1 VIRLSIDR
9 PMTIAMIYI
18 AIAAVGIASFIAIPV
33 ELLPDVD
40 YPQLNID
47 TDWPGASPEV
57 VESFLTAPLES
68 AAQQV
73 QGVRKIVS
81 ESSEGSSEITVEFT
95 RGSDMDFARLELGER
110 IQSIRDDLPPDVRP
124 EIQAYVPREFETGE
138 RVDMRYTLT
147 GSYTFEHLR
156 RFADEGLRP
165 QLVALDGVE
174 EVAVQGGEDRE
185 IRVELDRQRM
195 EAYSVRPYDVALAL
209 DAAELV
215 RTAGRLLRGNTEW
228 VVTIRN
234 DVEAVTALESLVV
247 VPDTMGTGE
256 VVHISDIARVRDT
269 TADPLWHFRID
280 GRPAVGLALIRGVGT
295 NSLRVADAVKAKVAE
310 LEAQLPPGM
319 RLTLEYDGSREVR
332 NQLTDLRLRAL
343 AAAIV
348 IFLVLLI
355 FLGSFRTAGIV
366 FATVVFSVLIAINLL
381 YFGKFSLNV
390 LTMAGLA
397 MGFGLMVDNSI
408 VVLENIYRRRRSL
421 KEGAREAADSGTR
434 QVALPIVA
442 GTATTVIVFLPF
454 LYLQGELRLYYLPF
468 AFAVGF
474 SLLASLFVAFTFV
487 PGLAARALRGE
498 MPGRS
503 SVYGEVQAF
512 YVRFYRGLLSFAL
525 DHPVLIILLTSG
537 ALIGSYRLFDEHVV
551 RGAIWGRWGQET
563 YIQIII
569 NMPRGAEL
577 DRTNEL
583 AREFEARLAG
593 IPEIERY
600 TTSVLPERAYM
611 RVTFPDSL
619 ENTYIPVAIK
629 EQMVAYSYLFAGAEV
644 RVYGFGP
651 SFYGG
656 GGSPPTYTIK
666 LLGYN
671 YEIVRDIAEDLAG
684 RLRRF
689 NRVREVDTNVSDWW
703 WTDKAFEFYLS
714 VDRRRLAGYGLSVE
728 ELLRFVTSNVQ
739 GQVGINRIKIGGEEV
754 VYSVKLEGYREFD
767 FADLRELLVP
777 TATGESVRLSD
788 VASVGRR
795 EVLNRI
801 VREDQQYQR
810 LVGWEFRGPRKLGDR
825 IRDVAV
831 DATALPAGYTIEKE
845 RDIFWTDE
853 EQRQIYTVLILAVIL
868 IYLVTAALFE
878 SLRAPFVVLLT
889 VPLALIGVF
898 LVFFYTGASFTRSA
912 YIGVIM
918 MAGIVV
924 NNAILVVYHI
934 NEIRRSG
941 TELKEA
947 IIQGTLERV
956 RPILMTMLTTVLGL
970 LPLILFSETMDAT
983 IWNALALATIGG
995 LIASTI
1001 FVLTSIPVLYYLFE
1015 GHSRSRATS
1024 AAPIPAGTPAGD

>member
-1 VIRLSIDR
+1 MIRTSINR
-9 PMTIAMIYI
+9 PTTIAMIYI
-18 AIAAVGIASFIAIPV
+18 AIAAIGVASFIDIPV

-40 YPQLNID
+40 YPQLTVN
-47 TDWPGASPEV
+47 TSWPGASSEV
-57 VESFLTAPLES
+57 VESFLTAPLEG

-73 QGVRKIVS
+73 RGVHKIES
-81 ESSEGSSEITVEFT
+81 ESSEGRSGITVEFDRET
-95 RGSDMDFARLELGER
+95 DMDFARLELGER

-124 EIQAYVPREFETGE
+124 QVSLYVPREFQTGA
-138 RVDMRYTLT
+138 RVDMRYTLS

-156 RFADEGLRP
+156 KYAEDELRP
-165 QLVALDGVE
+165 QLLALDGVE
-174 EVAVQGGEDRE
+174 EVAVWGGEDRE
-185 IRVELDRQRM
+185 ILIELDRGRM
-195 EAYSVRPYDVALAL
+195 EAFGVRPAQVVTALTS
-209 DAAELV
+209 AELV
-215 RTAGRLLRGNTEW
+215 RTAGKLERGNTEW
-228 VVTIRN
+228 IVSVRN
-234 DVEAVTALESLVV
+234 DLESATEIESLIV
-247 VPDTMGTGE
+247 VPDTLGTGD
-256 VVHISDIARVRDT
+256 VIRIADVARVHDT
-269 TADPLWHFRID
+269 TEEPRQYYRID
-280 GRPAVGLALIRGVGT
+280 GRPAIGVAMVRSAGT
-295 NSLRVADAVKAKVAE
+295 NAVRVADAIREKMEDLRAD
-310 LEAQLPPGM
+310 LPAGM
-319 RLTLEYDGSREVR
+319 RLTLEQDESREIR
-332 NQLTDLRLRAL
+332 TQLTDLRLRAA

-348 IFLVLLI
+348 IFLVLLV

-366 FATVVFSVLIAINLL
+366 FATVVFSVLIAINML

-421 KEGAREAADSGTR
+421 GEEAGAAADKGTR

-442 GTATTVIVFLPF
+442 GTLTTVIVFIPF

-468 AFAVGF
+468 AYAVGF

-487 PGLAARALRGE
+487 PGLAARALKAGSAALGAGNGGKQ
-498 MPGRS
+498 P
-503 SVYGEVQAF
+503 F
-512 YVRFYRGLLSFAL
+512 YVRFYRGVLSFSL
-525 DHPVLIILLTSG
+525 DHTLLMIIVT
-537 ALIGSYRLFDEHVV
+537 AAAFYGSYRLFDKHVV

-563 YIQIII
+563 YIQIIF
-569 NMPRGAEL
+569 NMPRGSEL
-577 DRTNEL
+577 SRTDEL
-583 AREFEARLAG
+583 VRSFESKLTT
-593 IPEIERY
+593 IPEIERF
-600 TTSVLPERAYM
+600 TANVSPDRGYM

-656 GGSPPTYTIK
+656 GSSPPTYTIK
-666 LLGYN
+666 MLGYN
-671 YEIVRDIAEDLAG
+671 YERVREIAEDLAG
-684 RLRRF
+684 RLERF

-703 WTDKAFEFYLS
+703 WTDKASEYVLNI
-714 VDRRRLAGYGLSVE
+714 DRPRLAGYGLSVE

-739 GQVGINRIKIGGEEV
+739 GQVSLSRVKVGGEEV
-754 VYSVKLEGYREFD
+754 NYSVKLEGYRDFD
-767 FADLRELLVP
+767 FTDLRELLVP
-777 TATGESVRLSD
+777 TVTGEQVRLAD
-788 VASVGRR
+788 VAEVGKR

-825 IRDVAV
+825 IRDAAI
-831 DATALPAGYTIEKE
+831 DATELPPGYTIEKE
-845 RDIFWTDE
+845 RGYFWTDE
-853 EQRQIYTVLILAVIL
+853 EQRQIYTVLIFAIVL
-868 IYLVTAALFE
+868 IYLITAALFE

-934 NEIRRSG
+934 NEIRRMG
-941 TELKEA
+941 VELKEA
-947 IIQGTLERV
+947 VIQGTLERV
-956 RPILMTMLTTVLGL
+956 RPILMTTLTTVLGL

-995 LIASTI
+995 LIASTV

-1015 GHSRSRATS
+1015 RRSEVRAP
-1024 AAPIPAGTPAGD
+1024 ARAPEPAPMAGD

>member
-1 VIRLSIDR
+1 MIRLSINR
-9 PMTIAMIYI
+9 PTTVAMVYV
-18 AIAAVGIASFIAIPV
+18 AIAVVGIASFIDIPV

-40 YPQLNID
+40 YPQLNIE
-47 TDWPGASPEV
+47 TNWPGASPEV

-81 ESSEGSSEITVEFT
+81 ESSENSSEITVEFA
-95 RGSDMDFARLELGER
+95 RGTDMDFARLELGER
-110 IQSIRDDLPPDVRP
+110 IQAIRDDLPPDVRP
-124 EIQAYVPREFETGE
+124 EVQPFVPREFETGE

-156 RFADEGLRP
+156 RFAEDELRP
-165 QLVALDGVE
+165 QLVAIDGVE

-185 IRVELDRQRM
+185 IRIELNRPRM
-195 EAYSVRPYDVALAL
+195 EAYGVRPSEVAQAL
-209 DAAELV
+209 DAAELI
-215 RTAGRLLRGNTEW
+215 RTAGKLLRGNTEW

-234 DVEAVTALESLVV
+234 DVEAVAELGTLVV
-247 VPDTMGTGE
+247 VPDTLGTGD
-256 VVHISDIARVRDT
+256 VVRLSDVAKVADA
-269 TADPLWHFRID
+269 TADPRYHFRID
-280 GRPAVGLALIRGVGT
+280 GRPAVGLSMIRGVGT
-295 NSLRVADAVKAKVAE
+295 NALRVAEAIKEKVAE
-310 LEAQLPPGM
+310 FEAQLPPGM
-319 RLTLEYDGSREVR
+319 RLNLEYDGSREVR
-332 NQLTDLRLRAL
+332 KQLTDLRLRAV

-381 YFGKFSLNV
+381 YFSKFSLNV

-421 KEGAREAADSGTR
+421 GEGATDAADHGTR

-487 PGLAARALRGE
+487 PGLAARALKGDVL
-498 MPGRS
+498 GRVS
-503 SVYGEVQAF
+503 IVGDKQPL

-525 DHPVLIILLTSG
+525 DHPFLIILLTAG
-537 ALIGSYRLFDEHVV
+537 AFYGSYRLFDEHVV

-563 YIQIII
+563 YISIII
-569 NMPRGAEL
+569 NLPRGAEL
-577 DRTNEL
+577 ERTDGL
-583 AREFEARLAG
+583 VREFESKLQG
-593 IPEIERY
+593 MPEIERF
-600 TTSVLPERAYM
+600 TSTVTPERAFM

-644 RVYGFGP
+644 RVYGYGP

-703 WTDKAFEFYLS
+703 WTDKAFEFFLA
-714 VDRRRLAGYGLSVE
+714 VDRPRLAGYGLSVE

-739 GQVGINRIKIGGEEV
+739 GQVGLNRIKVGGEEV

-767 FADLRELLVP
+767 FADLRDLLVP
-777 TATGESVRLSD
+777 TATGESVRLQD

-825 IRDVAV
+825 VRDVAV
-831 DATALPAGYTIEKE
+831 DATELPAGYTIEKE
-845 RDIFWTDE
+845 RDMFWTDE
-853 EQRQIYTVLILAVIL
+853 EQRQIYTVLIFAVIL
-868 IYLVTAALFE
+868 IYIVTSALFE

-941 TELKEA
+941 AELKEA

-1015 GHSRSRATS
+1015 GRGRSASTA
-1024 AAPIPAGTPAGD
+1024 AAPAPSSAPAGD

>member
-1 VIRLSIDR
+1 VIRLSINR
-9 PMTIAMIYI
+9 PTTIAMIYI
-18 AIAAVGIASFIAIPV
+18 AIAAVGIASFIDIPV

-40 YPQLNID
+40 YPQL
-47 TDWPGASPEV
+47 TVTTSWPGASPEV

-73 QGVRKIVS
+73 QGVHKIVS
-81 ESSEGSSEITVEFT
+81 ESSEAQSEITIEFN
-95 RGSDMDFARLELGER
+95 RGTDMDFARLELGER
-110 IQSIRDDLPPDVRP
+110 IQSIRDELPPDARP
-124 EIQAYVPREFETGE
+124 QVQAYVPREFQSGQRE
-138 RVDMRYTLT
+138 DMSYTLT
-147 GSYTFEHLR
+147 GSYTFERLR
-156 RFADEGLRP
+156 DYAEEELRP

-174 EVAVQGGEDRE
+174 EVAVRGGEDRE
-185 IRVELDRQRM
+185 IRVELDRGRM
-195 EAYSVRPYDVALAL
+195 EAYGVRPYDVALAL
-209 DAAELV
+209 NAAELV
-215 RTAGRLLRGNTEW
+215 RTAGKLQRGNTEW

-234 DVEAVTALESLVV
+234 DVDAVHQLEALVV

-256 VVHISDIARVRDT
+256 VVRVADVAKVRDT
-269 TADPLWHFRID
+269 TADPVGYFRID
-280 GRPAVGLALIRGVGT
+280 GRPAVTVNLVRSIGT
-295 NSLRVADAVKAKVAE
+295 NAVRVSDAVKARMAE
-310 LEAQLPPGM
+310 LEAQLPAGM
-319 RLTLEYDGSREVR
+319 RVTLERDSSEDIRKE
-332 NQLTDLRLRAL
+332 LTDLRLRAL

-348 IFLVLLI
+348 IFLVLLL

-408 VVLENIYRRRRSL
+408 VVLENIYRRRRSGG
-421 KEGAREAADSGTR
+421 EEASEAAESGTR

-442 GTATTVIVFLPF
+442 GTATTVIVFVPF

-468 AFAVGF
+468 AYAVGF

-487 PGLAARALRGE
+487 PGLAARAMKGAI
-498 MPGRS
+498 PGRA
-503 SVYGEVQAF
+503 SVYGDRQPF
-512 YVRFYRGLLSFAL
+512 YVRVYRGLLSFAL
-525 DHPVLIILLTSG
+525 DHPFVIILVT
-537 ALIGSYRLFDEHVV
+537 AAAFIGSYRLFDEHVV
-551 RGAIWGRWGQET
+551 KGAIWGRWGQET
-563 YIQIII
+563 YIQIIF

-577 DRTNEL
+577 QRTDEL
-583 AREFEARLAG
+583 VRNFEGKLAT
-593 IPEIERY
+593 IPEVERFRAY
-600 TTSVLPERAYM
+600 VSPERAVM
-611 RVTFPDSL
+611 LVTFPDSL
-619 ENTYIPVAIK
+619 ENTYVPVAIK

-656 GGSPPTYTIK
+656 GSSPPTYTIK

-671 YEIVRDIAEDLAG
+671 YEVVRGIAEDLAR
-684 RLRRF
+684 RLSRF

-714 VDRRRLAGYGLSVE
+714 VNRPRLAGYGLSVE
-728 ELLRFVTSNVQ
+728 ELLRFVASNVQ
-739 GQVGINRIKIGGEEV
+739 GQVSLNRIKVGGEEV
-754 VYSVKLEGYREFD
+754 TYSVKLEGYREFD

-788 VASVGRR
+788 VAQVGRR

-825 IRDVAV
+825 VRDVAV
-831 DATALPAGYTIEKE
+831 DATALPAGYKIEKE
-845 RDIFWTDE
+845 RDYFWTTE
-853 EQRQIYTVLILAVIL
+853 EQRQIYTVLVFAVIL
-868 IYLVTAALFE
+868 IYIVTAALFE

-889 VPLALIGVF
+889 LPLALIGVF

-924 NNAILVVYHI
+924 NNAILLVYHI
-934 NEIRRSG
+934 GELRRTG
-941 TELKEA
+941 NELKEA

-956 RPILMTMLTTVLGL
+956 RPILMTTLTTVLGL

-995 LIASTI
+995 LIASTV

-1015 GHSRSRATS
+1015 RRSASRAAS
-1024 AAPIPAGTPAGD
+1024 AVTVPAGMPAGD